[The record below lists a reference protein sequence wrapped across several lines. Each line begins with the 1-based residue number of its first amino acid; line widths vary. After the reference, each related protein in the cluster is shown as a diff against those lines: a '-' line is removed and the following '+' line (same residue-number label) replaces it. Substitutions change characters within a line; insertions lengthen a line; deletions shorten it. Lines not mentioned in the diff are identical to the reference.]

1 MALVASPTSVWRDP
15 NVMST
20 SAVSNLE
27 QPSLL
32 PLHPV
37 TSTEGGVY
45 QFMGVP
51 AHPKRENPTPT
62 PPHMGSSD
70 SESTIKDENGQDI
83 TCVVCG
89 DKSSGKHYGQFT
101 CEGNVYAIC
110 LHCLDNLLPIY
121 VICKPFLRYKRGL
134 FVALKSATL
143 IIVLQFL
150 STRLFYAYDF
160 T

>member
-1 MALVASPTSVWRDP
+1 MVLCQLFVYILVFLASMALVASPTSVWRDP

-89 DKSSGKHYGQFT
+89 DKSSGKHYAFRSLLYVKYQDAPNTTGVT
-101 CEGNVYAIC
+101 AGEG
-110 LHCLDNLLPIY
+110 LL
-121 VICKPFLRYKRGL
+121 VGL
-134 FVALKSATL
+134 FDQKP
-143 IIVLQFL
+143 QFWAIW
-150 STRLFYAYDF
+150 SS
-160 T
+160 

>member
-37 TSTEGGVY
+37 TSSDGGVY

-62 PPHMGSSD
+62 PPHLSSD

-101 CEGNVYAIC
+101 CEGKQCFSN
-110 LHCLDNLLPIY
+110 
-121 VICKPFLRYKRGL
+121 FW
-134 FVALKSATL
+134 
-143 IIVLQFL
+143 
-150 STRLFYAYDF
+150 
-160 T
+160 

>member
-1 MALVASPTSVWRDP
+1 MALVASHTTSVWRDP
-15 NVMST
+15 NVMSA
-20 SAVSNLE
+20 SAVSNLD

-37 TSTEGGVY
+37 SSSEAVYHFVGG
-45 QFMGVP
+45 

-62 PPHMGSSD
+62 MSD

-101 CEGNVYAIC
+101 CEGKI
-110 LHCLDNLLPIY
+110 
-121 VICKPFLRYKRGL
+121 
-134 FVALKSATL
+134 S
-143 IIVLQFL
+143 
-150 STRLFYAYDF
+150 
-160 T
+160 